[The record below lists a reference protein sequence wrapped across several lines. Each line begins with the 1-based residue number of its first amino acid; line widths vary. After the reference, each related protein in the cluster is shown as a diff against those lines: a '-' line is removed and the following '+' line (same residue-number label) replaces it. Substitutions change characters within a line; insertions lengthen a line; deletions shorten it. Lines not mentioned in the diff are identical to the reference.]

1 MCRSG
6 TVPGPTHVPEGLFM
20 KLNTLIGSALL
31 LMAFGIAMPAYAQET
46 HDQDHATK
54 PEEGKPEDRPKQQ
67 TEPAKT
73 PNDQPRPA
81 EKEAN
86 APKEQPK
93 NTQPARQAQQDD
105 KNREKTQQDA
115 ARKQPAQQHGRI
127 PDEKFKASFGR
138 EHTFH
143 VGHPVIVGG
152 RPRFQYGG
160 YSFFISQSWPGGW
173 GYDDDVYIIDV
184 NGVYYLVN
192 NYHPGVQVELVI
204 GD

>member
-1 MCRSG
+1 
-6 TVPGPTHVPEGLFM
+6 V
-20 KLNTLIGSALL
+20 KLTKLIGSALL
-31 LMAFGIAMPAYAQET
+31 LVAFGIATPVYAQEQ

-73 PNDQPRPA
+73 PNDQPRPT

-86 APKEQPK
+86 PPKEQPKAEQPK
-93 NTQPARQAQQDD
+93 NTQPSRQAQQED
-105 KNREKTQQDA
+105 KDRAKAQQDA
-115 ARKQPAQQHGRI
+115 EHKQTAQQHGRI
-127 PDEKFKASFGR
+127 PDEKFRASFGR

-143 VGHPVIVGG
+143 VGHPVIVEG

-160 YSFFISQSWPGGW
+160 YSFFISEPWPSGW

-184 NGVYYLVN
+184 NGVYYLVDN
-192 NYHPGVQVELVI
+192 SHPGVQLALVI
-204 GD
+204 G

>member
-1 MCRSG
+1 
-6 TVPGPTHVPEGLFM
+6 M
-20 KLNTLIGSALL
+20 KLKTLVGSAVLL
-31 LMAFGIAMPAYAQET
+31 VAFGIATPAYAQE
-46 HDQDHATK
+46 DHATK
-54 PEEGKPEDRPKQQ
+54 PEEGKPEDKPKQQ

-81 EKEAN
+81 EKEATP
-86 APKEQPK
+86 PKEQPK

-105 KNREKTQQDA
+105 KKMPQDA
-115 ARKQPAQQHGRI
+115 ARKQPAQHGRI
-127 PDEKFKASFGR
+127 PDDKFKSSFGR

-160 YSFFISQSWPGGW
+160 YSFFISESWPGGW

-184 NGVYYLVN
+184 NGVYYLVDN
-192 NYHPGVQVELVI
+192 AHPGVQLALVI